1 LASDIIFKNENF
13 IPGWK
18 GLCGHSLGGRRMK
31 MPEYMLNLFDKNKR
45 NEVVG
50 FTSVC
55 SANQLVV
62 ETAMEHAKQRNLV
75 VCFESTGKQV
85 NQFGGYIGMQPKQ
98 FAEFVKRAAEM
109 ANLRNDQVILG
120 GDHLGPD
127 SWQCETSNVAMS
139 KARELIRQ
147 CVCAGYRK
155 LHLDP
160 SMPCRD
166 DICHGSPYVSVETI
180 AERTAFLCESAEDA
194 IKIGAGDETQLVYV
208 VGTDVPPPGGE
219 YEDNS
224 EIPAS
229 SVAETEE
236 TINQIRRAFSKRG
249 LESAWNR
256 CVALVVQ
263 TGASFGPER
272 VKDYDSRK
280 TKDLKVWIRN
290 TDNLVFEAHSTDFQ
304 TKEALTNMVKDHFAI
319 LKTGPCL
326 TFAMRE
332 ALYALAYMERELLSD
347 RRGIILSRLP
357 EEMQD
362 LMMTDRTHWQN
373 YYRGDVSYLRYI
385 TTYGFSDRIRYYWTN
400 PRIKKAVVKL
410 FQNMTRHE
418 IPLPL
423 LSQYLPAQYET
434 VREGSLPCTPRHLL
448 QSKIMEIL
456 DKYAEACGNADL
468 LNSFHYNSG

>member
-1 LASDIIFKNENF
+1 
-13 IPGWK
+13 
-18 GLCGHSLGGRRMK
+18 MK
-31 MPEYMLNLFDKNKR
+31 MPEYMRSLFARNKR

-50 FTSVC
+50 FTSIC

-62 ETAMEHAKQRNLV
+62 ETALEHAQQRNLV

-85 NQFGGYIGMQPKQ
+85 NQFGGYVGMKPKQ

-127 SWQCETSNVAMS
+127 SWQCETSDVAMS

-166 DICHGSPYVSVETI
+166 DTCHGRPYISVETI
-180 AERTAFLCESAEDA
+180 AERTAILCESAEDA
-194 IKIGAGDETQLVYV
+194 IKKGAGDETQLLYV

-236 TINQIRRAFSKRG
+236 TINQIRRAFAKKR
-249 LESAWNR
+249 LESAWDR

-263 TGASFGPER
+263 TGATFGPES
-272 VKDYDSRK
+272 VWDYDSRK

-332 ALYALAYMERELLSD
+332 ALYALAYMERELLSH

-373 YYRGDVSYLRYI
+373 YYRGDGSYLRYI
-385 TTYGFSDRIRYYWTN
+385 ATYGFSDRIRYYWTN
-400 PRIKKAVVKL
+400 PRIKEAVVKL

-423 LSQYLPAQYET
+423 LSQYMPAQYLT
-434 VREGSLPCTPRHLL
+434 VREGSLPCTPKHLV

-456 DKYAEACGNADL
+456 DKYAEASGDADKII
-468 LNSFHYNSG
+468 

>member
-1 LASDIIFKNENF
+1 MNWNPFM
-13 IPGWK
+13 P
-18 GLCGHSLGGRRMK
+18 MK
-31 MPEYMLNLFDKNKR
+31 VPEFMLNLFAQNKR

-62 ETAMEHAKQRNLV
+62 ETALEHAKQRNLV

-85 NQFGGYIGMQPKQ
+85 NQFGGYVGMQPKQ
-98 FAEFVKRAAEM
+98 FAKFVKQTAEK
-109 ANLRNDQVILG
+109 AGLRKDQVVLG

-127 SWQCETSNVAMS
+127 SWQCETSDVAMS

-166 DICHGSPYVSVETI
+166 DVCHGRPYISVETI

-194 IKIGAGDETQLVYV
+194 IKTGAGDETQLAYV

-219 YEDNS
+219 YDDNS

-229 SVAETEE
+229 SVEETEE
-236 TINQIRRAFSKRG
+236 TINQIRRAFSRRG
-249 LESAWNR
+249 LESAWTR

-263 TGASFGPER
+263 TGATFGPEI

-290 TDNLVFEAHSTDFQ
+290 TDSLVFEAHSTDFQ
-304 TKEALTNMVKDHFAI
+304 TTEALTNMVKDHFAI

-332 ALYALAYMERELLSD
+332 ALYALAHMERELLSD

-357 EEMQD
+357 EVMQD
-362 LMMTDRTHWQN
+362 LMMTDQVHWRK
-373 YYRGDVSYLRYI
+373 YYSGDVSYLRYI
-385 TTYGFSDRIRYYWTN
+385 STYGFSDRIRYYWTN
-400 PRIKKAVVKL
+400 PRIKEAVVRL
-410 FQNMTRHE
+410 FQNLTRFG

-423 LSQYLPAQYET
+423 LSQYMPAQYET
-434 VREGSLPCTPRHLL
+434 VREGSLTCTPRHLV
-448 QSKIMEIL
+448 QSKIMEML
-456 DKYAEACGNADL
+456 DRYAHACGNVDRI
-468 LNSFHYNSG
+468 

>member
-1 LASDIIFKNENF
+1 LDFGISLNLQRPDRRERNERKLPF
-13 IPGWK
+13 QPGGVGEEIK
-18 GLCGHSLGGRRMK
+18 KS
-31 MPEYMLNLFDKNKR
+31 EYMLNLFAKNKR

-62 ETAMEHAKQRNLV
+62 ETALEHAKQWNLV

-85 NQFGGYIGMQPKQ
+85 NQFGGYVGMLPKQ
-98 FAEFVKRAAEM
+98 FAEFVKQTAKM
-109 ANLRNDQVILG
+109 AGLRKDQVILG

-127 SWQCETSNVAMS
+127 SWQFDTSDVAMS

-166 DICHGSPYVSVETI
+166 DVCHGRPHISVETI
-180 AERTAFLCESAEDA
+180 AERTAILCESAEDA
-194 IKIGAGDETQLVYV
+194 IKLDAGDEAQLVYV

-219 YEDNS
+219 CEDSS

-236 TINQIRRAFSKRG
+236 TINQIRRAFAKRG

-263 TGASFGPER
+263 SGATFGPER
-272 VKDYDSRK
+272 VWDYDGRK
-280 TKDLKVWIRN
+280 TKKLKVWIRDI
-290 TDNLVFEAHSTDFQ
+290 DNLVFEAHSTDFQ

-319 LKTGPCL
+319 LKAGPCL

-332 ALYALAYMERELLSD
+332 ALYALAHMERELLSD
-347 RRGIILSRLP
+347 RRGVILSRLP
-357 EEMQD
+357 EVMRD
-362 LMMTDRTHWQN
+362 LMMTDQAHWRN
-373 YYRGDVSYLRYI
+373 HYRGDVSYLRYI
-385 TTYGFSDRIRYYWTN
+385 SGYGFSDRIRYYWAN
-400 PRIKKAVVKL
+400 PRIKEAVAKL
-410 FQNMTRHE
+410 FQNMTRHG
-418 IPLPL
+418 ISLPL
-423 LSQYLPAQYET
+423 LSQYMPAQYET
-434 VREGSLPCTPRHLL
+434 VREGRLLCAPMHLVKN
-448 QSKIMEIL
+448 KIREIL
-456 DKYAEACGNADL
+456 DRYAEACGNVDRIP
-468 LNSFHYNSG
+468 